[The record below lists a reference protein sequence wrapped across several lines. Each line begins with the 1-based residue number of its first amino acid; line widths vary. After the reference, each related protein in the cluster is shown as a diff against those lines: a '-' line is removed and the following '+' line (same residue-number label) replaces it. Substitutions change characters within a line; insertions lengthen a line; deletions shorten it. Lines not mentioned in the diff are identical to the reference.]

1 MKLLAT
7 FVLVGTID
15 SMDTVFATVELNT
28 PAPTEQSSI
37 AILPLTAFPCEI
49 EEGDRFFVV
58 KLDKDLDA
66 EIICADNQ

>member
-1 MKLLAT
+1 MKLLTT

-28 PAPTEQSSI
+28 PAPTSQSSM
-37 AILPLTAFPCEI
+37 AILPITAFPCKI
-49 EEGDRFFVV
+49 EEGGRFFIV

-66 EIICADNQ
+66 EIICANN

>member
-1 MKLLAT
+1 MKLLTT

-28 PAPTEQSSI
+28 PAPTSQSSM
-37 AILPLTAFPCEI
+37 AILPITAFPCEI
-49 EEGDRFFVV
+49 EEGGRFFIV

-66 EIICADNQ
+66 EIICAVN